1 MALEPTALSDCKW
14 TWMICWEVG
23 LVEVLSAGIL
33 GSWSILALVRVSGM
47 TCGSQHSGG
56 PPAMLLSD
64 SHGKLVYI
72 S

>member
-33 GSWSILALVRVSGM
+33 GSWSILALVRVSAAEHDILVDLRQCCCL
-47 TCGSQHSGG
+47 TC
-56 PPAMLLSD
+56 LD
-64 SHGKLVYI
+64 KWYI
-72 S
+72 